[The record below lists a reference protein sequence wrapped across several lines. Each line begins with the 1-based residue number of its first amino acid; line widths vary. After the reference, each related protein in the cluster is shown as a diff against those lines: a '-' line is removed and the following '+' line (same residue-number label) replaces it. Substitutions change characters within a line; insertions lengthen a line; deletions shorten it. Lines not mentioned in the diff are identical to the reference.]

1 MVILL
6 QFNEQLNY
14 TVQELQE
21 NTGIEMEYLKEILEF
36 LILSKTKLLNC
47 NDSADALTETS
58 IIEFNQ
64 NYNG

>member
-1 MVILL
+1 MTILL

-21 NTGIEMEYLKEILEF
+21 NTGIEMAYLKEILDF
-36 LILSKTKLLNC
+36 LISKTMLLNC
-47 NDSADALTETS
+47 NDSADTFTETS
-58 IIEFNQ
+58 IIELNQ